1 MSAPTVTRYALTHVN
16 REGMRQLTRANQ
28 GRNMFDDE
36 ELAKR
41 YREAFLLA
49 NTIACLES
57 AYGKQAVGTFEVR
70 PVQCYTSGDAG
81 DAVGIYF
88 DR

>member
-1 MSAPTVTRYALTHVN
+1 MSATTVTRYALTHVN
-16 REGMRQLTRANQ
+16 REGMRQLTRAN
-28 GRNMFDDE
+28 
-36 ELAKR
+36 
-41 YREAFLLA
+41 REAFLLA